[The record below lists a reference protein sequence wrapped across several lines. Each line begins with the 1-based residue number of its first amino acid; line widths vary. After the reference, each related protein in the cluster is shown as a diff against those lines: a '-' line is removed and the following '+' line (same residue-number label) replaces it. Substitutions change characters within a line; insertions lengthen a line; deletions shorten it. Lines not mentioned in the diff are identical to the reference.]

1 MTIWDDPET
10 AAAFARLLPSYT
22 FAHDALIAFAQHCLE
37 VGYLYGVLEPTAPA
51 TATPYLD
58 DDLTGAAGV
67 GMAILQ
73 IAALPVTAEGQVR
86 HVDVGENG

>member
-10 AAAFARLLPSYT
+10 AKAMDELLLSYT
-22 FAHDALIAFAQHCLE
+22 FDQLALIAFVHHCLE

-58 DDLTGAAGV
+58 DDLTGVAGV

-73 IAALPVTAEGQVR
+73 IAALPVTPEGQVSSA
-86 HVDVGENG
+86 DVGEEG